1 LKVTSLEKYH
11 LLSKNKSKK
20 VPPNSLF
27 QFIDTMAVRLL
38 FSLLVLMGT
47 LSLSHSRLSSRGT
60 VRVFVLAGQS
70 NMEGHG
76 EVATINTSTGRPLN
90 GTLLYQLHDPRTN
103 DEFQILWNSSDNNW
117 NTLPNVKV

>member
-1 LKVTSLEKYH
+1 
-11 LLSKNKSKK
+11 
-20 VPPNSLF
+20 
-27 QFIDTMAVRLL
+27 MAVRPL
-38 FSLLVLMGT
+38 FLSLLVLVGIM
-47 LSLSHSRLSSRGT
+47 SLALAHSRLFSRGT

-117 NTLPNVKV
+117 NTLPNVKVWFNEAGQE